1 MQAIS
6 KTRKF
11 EVIFEMLEKGYTVT
25 LLCTIAG
32 ITRSGYYKWIKRH
45 LVPSEKQLED
55 TKIKKKI
62 LKCPKK
68 LRGIY
73 GYRRIQVWLKATYN
87 LHLNHK
93 RIQRLMSE
101 LGIKAVIRKKRP
113 YYGKK
118 EAYVISE
125 NHLNREF

>member
-45 LVPSEKQLED
+45 LV
-55 TKIKKKI
+55 
-62 LKCPKK
+62 
-68 LRGIY
+68 
-73 GYRRIQVWLKATYN
+73 
-87 LHLNHK
+87 
-93 RIQRLMSE
+93 
-101 LGIKAVIRKKRP
+101 
-113 YYGKK
+113 
-118 EAYVISE
+118 
-125 NHLNREF
+125 